1 MCQIHRYYQILLLL
15 ISGCVVPCCP
25 INDHGLTM
33 GTGPLQ
39 VELSQ
44 FKSLEPQLSDDSPL
58 ENFVRLTEDPGGTQG
73 GPRGDPGVTGVPEKP

>member
-1 MCQIHRYYQILLLL
+1 
-15 ISGCVVPCCP
+15 
-25 INDHGLTM
+25 M

>member
-1 MCQIHRYYQILLLL
+1 
-15 ISGCVVPCCP
+15 
-25 INDHGLTM
+25 
-33 GTGPLQ
+33 

-73 GPRGDPGVTGVPEKP
+73 GPSTNWGPRKAMKIHGKMSGKVRKKWLAFGSKRLLFFYDL